1 MQHLRRFIIFSI
13 FLLISCG
20 PKLSTELKVT
30 SITSDSRL
38 RGIEAP
44 WEHDPI
50 LMLDG
55 NSKTNW
61 CADGDTATIT
71 LTLQEPIEVEIFQ
84 ILNGIASSGK
94 ASLANAQVSKLKLT
108 PFLAGKQNH
117 EPITLDFKKL
127 SFEGN
132 GTPRPETLRLERP
145 LKGDKFEF
153 QILESIKGSSS
164 LNVCITDFQ
173 LGYIKNDK
181 EEFYPLAD
189 KSILTTKVK
198 EYEKAKVH
206 HSGWS
211 MLIKYTHSGG
221 ILNFCDYQ
229 NCMAVSMNS
238 DGTFTF
244 GDYSP
249 INPAPET
256 NIESL
261 PTFRKTVTGSY
272 KLESITSENGVE
284 ISYKFYDANGIELT
298 ELWYLKVSKKG
309 DKEYDT
315 YKTMMGE
322 NFKFFDSQANF
333 LLSLDSKTDNA
344 FHKEL
349 KIFNTEVPLK
359 WEPQK
364 TIP

>member
-1 MQHLRRFIIFSI
+1 MICSRMYSWSSNREILWKSLPICQSDVCINFIVSILNYHTFRKNPQKNYIPFEFGFTVFIYLSQIQIMQHLRRFIIFSI

-211 MLIKYTHSGG
+211 MLIKYTHSDS
-221 ILNFCDYQ
+221 NFI
-229 NCMAVSMNS
+229 M
-238 DGTFTF
+238 F
-244 GDYSP
+244 
-249 INPAPET
+249 
-256 NIESL
+256 
-261 PTFRKTVTGSY
+261 
-272 KLESITSENGVE
+272 
-284 ISYKFYDANGIELT
+284 
-298 ELWYLKVSKKG
+298 
-309 DKEYDT
+309 
-315 YKTMMGE
+315 
-322 NFKFFDSQANF
+322 
-333 LLSLDSKTDNA
+333 SLDVIYDY
-344 FHKEL
+344 
-349 KIFNTEVPLK
+349 
-359 WEPQK
+359 
-364 TIP
+364 

>member
-1 MQHLRRFIIFSI
+1 
-13 FLLISCG
+13 
-20 PKLSTELKVT
+20 
-30 SITSDSRL
+30 
-38 RGIEAP
+38 
-44 WEHDPI
+44 
-50 LMLDG
+50 MLDG

-132 GTPRPETLRLERP
+132 GTARPETLKLERP
-145 LKGDKFEF
+145 IKGDKFEF

-164 LNVCITDFQ
+164 LNVCITSFQ

-189 KSILTTKVK
+189 KSILTAKVK

-211 MLIKYTHSGG
+211 KLIKFTHSGG

-249 INPAPET
+249 TNPAPET

-284 ISYKFYDANGIELT
+284 ISYKFYDATGLELT
-298 ELWYLKVSKKG
+298 ELWYLKVSKNG

-315 YKTMMGE
+315 YKTMMC
-322 NFKFFDSQANF
+322 
-333 LLSLDSKTDNA
+333 
-344 FHKEL
+344 
-349 KIFNTEVPLK
+349 
-359 WEPQK
+359 
-364 TIP
+364 